1 MDSFSWMAEPS
12 PGSGPSPG
20 PSPGSRPIPSPFRG
34 SSKRT
39 RSRKQQDFDLEGWGS
54 RRLFQFLESIGRDT
68 THKISQYDVES
79 IVTDY
84 VKQHQLQHPTKKK
97 RIVCDD
103 RLFLLFGRKTI
114 GRVKIYELLQQHF
127 ADNMEDD
134 SSSDDDSDGN
144 DRPLNINL
152 NVSAEQVE
160 EDGDG
165 NHRKQK
171 KKKAKRFTEE
181 GGFGLGLGLGM
192 GVGVGAGVG
201 VGPPKS
207 CFAAV
212 IPENIKLVYLKRSL
226 VEHLLL
232 NEEKENEGKV
242 VGSFVR
248 IKSDPNDYLQKNS
261 HLLLQVTALNKP
273 PAASSSSGVLLLC
286 LSGLAL
292 VKEVP
297 ISQLSNDNF
306 TQEECE
312 DLRQRIKEGLL
323 KSLTVVELQ
332 QKVQILHEDIM
343 KHWLARELALLQ
355 NQIDRAN
362 EKGWRREYPFKI
374 SSFIFHNMLPNLQ
387 KYCPINFELT
397 MSQDA
402 LQLLQTPDEQARLL
416 REVPE
421 VIADELEIEDAPKD
435 CADEIQEENRSSTRD
450 IIKGASEAPV
460 CDIPAEKNLITWTA
474 TGIIS
479 EAKVH
484 GISWQE
490 WKEQPTEPIKT
501 SNGEKKYGTIDTKGF
516 QELVGKLVQTSQ
528 EQPTESIK
536 RSNGENKHGSI
547 DTKGLDKLVQAPQ
560 VIDLSDDED
569 EEQCDG
575 ERIPADQLG
584 SSIWHYFDP
593 QGNIQ
598 GPFSIALLKGWS
610 DADYFPPDFK
620 IWKAGQSSNQAVLLQ
635 RILQQ
640 NYPNKVAKH

>member
-343 KHWLARELALLQ
+343 KH
-355 NQIDRAN
+355 
-362 EKGWRREYPFKI
+362 
-374 SSFIFHNMLPNLQ
+374 
-387 KYCPINFELT
+387 
-397 MSQDA
+397 
-402 LQLLQTPDEQARLL
+402 TPDEQARLL

>member
-1 MDSFSWMAEPS
+1 MDPFSWMAEPS
-12 PGSGPSPG
+12 PGSGPSPS

-34 SSKRT
+34 SSKRP

-160 EDGDG
+160 EDYGDG

-181 GGFGLGLGLGM
+181 GGFGLGLGM
-192 GVGVGAGVG
+192 GVG

-273 PAASSSSGVLLLC
+273 PAPSSSSGVLLLC

-332 QKVQILHEDIM
+332 QKVRILHEDIM

-362 EKGWRREYPFKI
+362 EKGWRRE
-374 SSFIFHNMLPNLQ
+374 L
-387 KYCPINFELT
+387 FEYLERR
-397 MSQDA
+397 
-402 LQLLQTPDEQARLL
+402 QLLQTPDEQARLL

-460 CDIPAEKNLITWTA
+460 CDIPAEKNLLTWTA

-501 SNGEKKYGTIDTKGF
+501 SNGENKHGTIDTKGF
-516 QELVGKLVQTSQ
+516 QELVGNLVQTSQ
-528 EQPTESIK
+528 EQPTEPIK

-569 EEQCDG
+569 EERCDG
-575 ERIPADQLG
+575 ERIFADQLG

-598 GPFSIALLKGWS
+598 GPFSIALLKAWS

-635 RILQQ
+635 HILQQ
-640 NYPNKVAKH
+640 NYPNKVAKY